1 MERVRR
7 RAGWVLGLGL
17 VGGLVWTAVV
27 TLSQPGW
34 YDPTRDCS
42 RKLGPDSTGVH
53 TSWFPPTASCLYG
66 DESRAYMSTSRTVVL
81 SILAVPLLIIIVTG
95 LILTVRRLTGDPGP
109 IRPAGDLDL
118 RKRWIKHLTFGAAD
132 LAIVFAPLTFL
143 NAVAIVFGA
152 IPGGILFILT
162 SLVALSAICTALD
175 RHLGP
180 LPSSALDSR
189 RRGTI
194 AGVTTYAV
202 VFAATAVTGG
212 LPFLRLWSV
221 PLGGITYAVIVA
233 VQWHRLR
240 GANANQVQYSG

>member
-1 MERVRR
+1 MDWVRR

-17 VGGLVWTAVV
+17 IGGLVWTAAV

-42 RKLGPDSTGVH
+42 RKFGPDATAVH
-53 TSWFPPTASCLYG
+53 TNWFPPTATCLYG
-66 DESRAYMSTSRTVVL
+66 DESRQYMSTSRTVIL
-81 SILAVPLLIIIVTG
+81 SILAVLLLIVIATG
-95 LILTVRRLTGDPGP
+95 LILTVRRLSGEPGP

-118 RKRWIKHLTFGAAD
+118 GKRRIKHLTFGAAD
-132 LAIVFAPLTFL
+132 IAIVFAPLTFL
-143 NAVAIVFGA
+143 NAVAIVFGG
-152 IPGGILFILT
+152 IPGGFLFIVT

-202 VFAATAVTGG
+202 AFVGTAVSGG
-212 LPFLRLWSV
+212 LPFFRLWSV
-221 PLGGITYAVIVA
+221 PLAGIAYAVIAA
-233 VQWHRLR
+233 VQWRR
-240 GANANQVQYSG
+240 ATANANQVQYSG

>member
-1 MERVRR
+1 MR
-7 RAGWVLGLGL
+7 
-17 VGGLVWTAVV
+17 
-27 TLSQPGW
+27 
-34 YDPTRDCS
+34 
-42 RKLGPDSTGVH
+42 
-53 TSWFPPTASCLYG
+53 TSWFPPRATCLYG
-66 DESRAYMSTSRTVVL
+66 ADARQYMSTSRTVVL
-81 SILAVPLLIIIVTG
+81 SILAVVLLIVIVTG
-95 LILTVRRLTGDPGP
+95 LILTVRRLGGDPGP

-132 LAIVFAPLTFL
+132 MAVVFAPLTFL

-152 IPGGILFILT
+152 IPGGILFIVT
-162 SLVALSAICTALD
+162 SLVALSAIGTALD

-221 PLGGITYAVIVA
+221 PVGGIAYAVIVA
-233 VQWHRLR
+233 VQWRR
-240 GANANQVQYSG
+240 ATASQVQYSG

>member
-1 MERVRR
+1 MDWVKR

-17 VGGLVWTAVV
+17 LGGLVWTAVV

-42 RKLGPDSTGVH
+42 RKLGPDPTTVH
-53 TSWFPPTASCLYG
+53 TSWFPPRATCLYG
-66 DESRAYMSTSRTVVL
+66 EEARQYMSTSRTVVL
-81 SILAVPLLIIIVTG
+81 SILAVLLLIVIATG
-95 LILTVRRLTGDPGP
+95 LILTVRRLSGEPGP
-109 IRPAGDLDL
+109 VRPAGDLDL
-118 RKRWIKHLTFGAAD
+118 GKRRIKHLTFGAAD
-132 LAIVFAPLTFL
+132 IAIVFAPLTFL
-143 NAVAIVFGA
+143 NAVAIVFGG
-152 IPGGILFILT
+152 IPGGILFIVS
-162 SLVALSAICTALD
+162 SLVGLSALGTVLD

-202 VFAATAVTGG
+202 VFVATAVSGG

-221 PLGGITYAVIVA
+221 PLGGLAYAVIA
-233 VQWHRLR
+233 AMQWRR
-240 GANANQVQYSG
+240 ATASANQVQYSG

>member
-1 MERVRR
+1 VDWVKR

-17 VGGLVWTAVV
+17 LGGLVWTAVV

-42 RKLGPDSTGVH
+42 RKLGPDPTTVH
-53 TSWFPPTASCLYG
+53 TSWFPPTATCQYG
-66 DESRAYMSTSRTVVL
+66 EEARQYMSTSRTVVL
-81 SILAVPLLIIIVTG
+81 SILAVLLLIVIATG
-95 LILTVRRLTGDPGP
+95 LILTVRRLSGEPGP
-109 IRPAGDLDL
+109 VRPAGDLDL
-118 RKRWIKHLTFGAAD
+118 GKRRIKHLTFGAAD
-132 LAIVFAPLTFL
+132 IAIVFAPLTFL
-143 NAVAIVFGA
+143 NAVAIVFGG
-152 IPGGILFILT
+152 IPGGFLFIVT
-162 SLVALSAICTALD
+162 SLVGLSALGTVLD

-202 VFAATAVTGG
+202 VFVATAVSGG

-221 PLGGITYAVIVA
+221 PLGGLAYAVIA
-233 VQWHRLR
+233 AMQWRR
-240 GANANQVQYSG
+240 ATASANQVQYSG

>member
-1 MERVRR
+1 VDRVRR

-17 VGGLVWTAVV
+17 IGGLVWTAVV

-42 RKLGPDSTGVH
+42 RKLGPDPTSVH
-53 TSWFPPTASCLYG
+53 TSWFPPTATCLYG
-66 DESRAYMSTSRTVVL
+66 DESRQYMSTSRTVVL
-81 SILAVPLLIIIVTG
+81 SILAVLLLVVVAMG
-95 LILTVRRLTGDPGP
+95 LLLTVRRLSGDPGP

-118 RKRWIKHLTFGAAD
+118 RKRRLKHLTFGAAD
-132 LAIVFAPLTFL
+132 IAVVFAPLTFL
-143 NAVAIVFGA
+143 NAVAIVFGG
-152 IPGGILFILT
+152 IPGGVLFIVT

-194 AGVTTYAV
+194 AGVAVYAV
-202 VFAATAVTGG
+202 VFAATAITGG
-212 LPFLRLWSV
+212 LPFFRLWSV
-221 PLGGITYAVIVA
+221 PLGGIAYAAIAA
-233 VQWHRLR
+233 VQWQR
-240 GANANQVQYSG
+240 ASTSANQVQYSG

>member
-1 MERVRR
+1 VDGLGR

-17 VGGLVWTAVV
+17 IGGLVWTAVV

-42 RKLGPDSTGVH
+42 RRLGPDPTSVH
-53 TSWFPPTASCLYG
+53 TSWFPPTATCLYG
-66 DESRAYMSTSRTVVL
+66 DESRQYMSTSRTVVL
-81 SILAVPLLIIIVTG
+81 SILAVLLLIAVVTG
-95 LILTVRRLTGDPGP
+95 LILTVRRLSGDPGP
-109 IRPAGDLDL
+109 IRPADDVDL
-118 RKRWIKHLTFGAAD
+118 RNRRLKHLAFGAAD
-132 LAIVFAPLTFL
+132 IAVVFAPLTFL
-143 NAVAIVFGA
+143 DAVAIVFGG
-152 IPGGILFILT
+152 IPGGILFIVT

-194 AGVTTYAV
+194 AGITVYAV
-202 VFAATAVTGG
+202 VFTATAITGE

-221 PLGGITYAVIVA
+221 PLAGIAYAATAA
-233 VQWHRLR
+233 VQWQR
-240 GANANQVQYSG
+240 ASTSANQVQYSG